1 MVIPYFITHM
11 AINIT
16 YYAFEI
22 VDAKVEKEDLK
33 NNGIHYF
40 HISLPILFLKL
51 VVFHYLID

>member
-1 MVIPYFITHM
+1 M
-11 AINIT
+11 AIITT

-40 HISLPILFLKL
+40 HISLPFLFLKL